1 MYKSLFAITLLASGS
16 ALKFDKDVMRAHG
29 IVSYKQ
35 LRADVLA
42 SAGTRRLEMDD
53 GGWDDG
59 NDDLPTWIC
68 ADDDCMDDGASL
80 CPTGYSALSTCIT
93 EDTDCDNDD
102 YRDDAYDANVVDD
115 DDSWS
120 YSYSICDSYF
130 SSTEPYNTHV
140 LLRNCATQ
148 SDIPSGC
155 GCLTEYNDYM
165 ECAMEGFVLMLFDV
179 TCDFS
184 STCGITYSATEEPI
198 TTDTV
203 SAASRGSSA
212 VGALAL
218 GAMALV
224 SWFF

>member
-42 SAGTRRLEMDD
+42 SADTRRLNREDD
-53 GGWDDG
+53 AM
-59 NDDLPTWIC
+59 PTWIC
-68 ADDDCMDDGASL
+68 ADDDCGDDGAVL
-80 CPTGYSALSTCIT
+80 CPTGYSALSTCFT

-102 YRDDAYDANVVDD
+102 DGFDNNNDDDRDD
-115 DDSWS
+115 DDDIQSGFIS
-120 YSYSICDSYF
+120 CDSSF
-130 SSTEPYNTHV
+130 TSKPYGTRSG
-140 LLRNCATQ
+140 LRNCATQ
-148 SDIPSGC
+148 SNIPSGC
-155 GCLTEYNDYM
+155 GYLTEYNDYM

-184 STCGITYSATEEPI
+184 STCDGITYSATEEPI
-198 TTDTV
+198 TT